1 MSKVVF
7 FCGGKCAQNKGR
19 AGTVQSIN
27 TSNPLRCSL
36 AKYFVDYFFNKR
48 HQSLGNPCV
57 IMSVSVI
64 NFNPLV
70 KVVLKSFKKVFTYC
84 ICALSAILTL
94 YQQKQNKYYCELII
108 MHVPNSANWYW
119 SELCKVEIKA
129 IMWMLW
135 VTEICGSWMNNRTSS
150 ILRK

>member
-1 MSKVVF
+1 MWGKMCSKQGA
-7 FCGGKCAQNKGR
+7 GGNCATQN
-19 AGTVQSIN
+19 IN
-27 TSNPLRCSL
+27 TWNPLRCSL
-36 AKYFVDYFFNKR
+36 AKYFVDHVFNKR

-129 IMWMLW
+129 IMWMLR
-135 VTEICGSWMNNRTSS
+135 VTEMRRSVVHEWTIAY
-150 ILRK
+150 LVF